1 MDKRGR
7 RNEEGRERQTGEMR
21 EWEMGGRER
30 AGHSF
35 PFSPWFSV
43 RVAQEDKAK
52 RSVSLLWNNPFC
64 VSPRFLSLSL
74 SLKILPFS
82 LSNGTTQISS
92 DASCD
97 MAHLWWHGLLTSLV
111 QYNILSSHKEQ
122 TSPKSNATL

>member
-43 RVAQEDKAK
+43 RVAREDKAK

-64 VSPRFLSLSL
+64 VSPLLLSLAQDTAFLS
-74 SLKILPFS
+74 
-82 LSNGTTQISS
+82 
-92 DASCD
+92 
-97 MAHLWWHGLLTSLV
+97 V
-111 QYNILSSHKEQ
+111 
-122 TSPKSNATL
+122 